1 MTGWAATPIFPAPI
15 LHEMFAICKKNCY
28 VTGDSDAV
36 AVEPCLT
43 IGIHCFSGQVFN
55 VGAADEANRMK
66 GPSNLNA
73 NNIIPIDLH
82 SKSAFQEII
91 GQSPSMRMIF
101 KTIDKVA
108 KSDTTIMLNGETG
121 TGKGLIARAIHE
133 CSPRSENAFV
143 QINCG
148 ATPEGLLESEFFGYR
163 RGAFTGAHADKAGKF
178 EIAKGGTIFLDEI
191 GDMSPDLQVKV
202 LRVLEEGEFERV
214 GGNET
219 IKTDARII
227 AATHRDLEE
236 EVQKGNFREDLFY
249 RLYVIPILLPPLRE
263 RRADLP
269 FLVEHFLTE
278 FCEKNERPAIK
289 VSEEALKL
297 LVNYTWPGN
306 VRELRNLI
314 ERIVVLKENDLIL
327 PEDLPEKVCQIGGRA
342 ARPGL
347 DVNGEGI
354 SFNTAVSE
362 FEKALIL
369 SALEK
374 ADWVKNKAAQL
385 LNVKRTTLVEKIKRY
400 NLDKPTD

>member
-1 MTGWAATPIFPAPI
+1 
-15 LHEMFAICKKNCY
+15 
-28 VTGDSDAV
+28 
-36 AVEPCLT
+36 
-43 IGIHCFSGQVFN
+43 
-55 VGAADEANRMK
+55 MK
-66 GPSNLNA
+66 RSSNLNA
-73 NNIIPIDLH
+73 ENIIPIDGRA
-82 SKSAFQEII
+82 KTAFKDII
-91 GQSPSMRMIF
+91 GQSPSMKRIF
-101 KTIDKVA
+101 KTIEKVA
-108 KSDTTIMLNGETG
+108 RSDTTIMLNGETG
-121 TGKGLIARAIHE
+121 TGKGLFARAIHE
-133 CSPRSENAFV
+133 CSPRCENALI

-163 RGAFTGAHADKAGKF
+163 RGAFTGAHADKPGKF
-178 EIAKGGTIFLDEI
+178 ELAQGGTIFLDEI

-214 GGNET
+214 GGNKT
-219 IKTDARII
+219 IKTDARFI

-263 RRADLP
+263 RLSDIP
-269 FLVEHFLTE
+269 FLVNHFLAE
-278 FCEKNERPAIK
+278 YSGKNDRPLIK
-289 VSEEALKL
+289 TSDEAAKL
-297 LVNYTWPGN
+297 LVSYSWPGN

-314 ERIVVLKENDLIL
+314 ERIVVLKEDDTLV
-327 PEDLPEKVCQIGGRA
+327 PEDLPEKLRQEAGKAPKPRVD
-342 ARPGL
+342 L
-347 DVNGEGI
+347 DGEGI

-400 NLDKPTD
+400 KIDKPPE